1 MALGDKLPL
10 LLLASFKLLLLM
22 LSKRQALC
30 NQMSALAERQD
41 WRDLIS
47 CVFEPFTCSLTATT
61 TAPECQEANFAMLGG

>member
-47 CVFEPFTCSLTATT
+47 CVF
-61 TAPECQEANFAMLGG
+61 